1 MSDRLSNWDDLR
13 IFLAVAKHGSFTRA
27 ALELGTTQT
36 TVGRRMAELEQCV
49 GSQLLHRYGKG
60 VRLTRR
66 GSELARRVLAMAGT
80 AQQIERF
87 LVGHDQ
93 TLQGAVRL
101 SATDGLITLW
111 LIPQVSEF
119 QKQYPM
125 IRLELVTA
133 GSWASIATT
142 DEDIA
147 IRSAGP
153 TAKRKPAQRVARTRF
168 ALYASP
174 AYLRGVKMPQTMEDL
189 LTHRVVE
196 NLTFQINPAL
206 MEWHAFLNRHP
217 ALLAANSAVACFSAV
232 RSGAGIALLP
242 TFYRKFAPEL
252 VELDVPL
259 KPVADVWMLLNPD
272 TQQSA
277 RVQVVARFVA
287 ECFARDKGDWFV

>member
-1 MSDRLSNWDDLR
+1 MSDVLSNWDDLR
-13 IFLAVAKHGSFTRA
+13 MFLAVAKHGSFTRA
-27 ALELGTTQT
+27 AVELGTTQT

-49 GSQLLHRYGKG
+49 GSQLLHRHGKG
-60 VRLTRR
+60 VRLTQR
-66 GSELARRVLAMAGT
+66 GSELARRAVAMAGT

-93 TLQGAVRL
+93 TLHGTVRL
-101 SATDGLITLW
+101 TATDGLITQW
-111 LIPQVSEF
+111 LMPKVCEF
-119 QKQYPM
+119 QKQYPR

-133 GSWASIATT
+133 GSWATVATV

-153 TAKRKPAQRVARTRF
+153 TAKRLPAQRVARTGF
-168 ALYASP
+168 ALYASKS
-174 AYLRGVKMPQTMEDL
+174 YLQERQAPQTMEDL
-189 LTHRVVE
+189 LVHRLVE

-217 ALLAANSAVACFSAV
+217 ALLAANSAMACFSAV
-232 RSGAGIALLP
+232 RAGAGIALLP

-252 VELDVPL
+252 VELEVPL

-272 TQQSA
+272 THQSA
-277 RVQVVARFVA
+277 RVQALAKFVA
-287 ECFARDKGDWFV
+287 ECFAQDRGDWFV